1 MMKAKLYNYEKNETR
16 EIDTQFLSL
25 LQWVLINF
33 AGWGLYEMKRIGKN
47 SYEITDRFTKKP
59 VYKIN

>member
-1 MMKAKLYNYEKNETR
+1 MKAKLYTYEKDETR

-25 LQWVLINF
+25 LQWVRLHF
-33 AGWGLYEMKRIGKN
+33 ASWGLYEIKRIGKN
-47 SYEITDRFTKKP
+47 TYEITDKFTNKP

>member
-1 MMKAKLYNYEKNETR
+1 MKAKLYTYEKDKTK

-25 LQWVLINF
+25 LQWVKINF
-33 AGWGLYEMKRIGKN
+33 AGWGLYEIKRVGKN
-47 SYEITDRFTKKP
+47 TYEITDKFSKQP

>member
-1 MMKAKLYNYEKNETR
+1 MKAKLYDYKKNETR

-25 LQWVLINF
+25 LQWVRVNF
-33 AGWGLYEMKRIGKN
+33 GGWGFYEIKRVGKN
-47 SYEITDRFTKKP
+47 SYEITDKFSKES